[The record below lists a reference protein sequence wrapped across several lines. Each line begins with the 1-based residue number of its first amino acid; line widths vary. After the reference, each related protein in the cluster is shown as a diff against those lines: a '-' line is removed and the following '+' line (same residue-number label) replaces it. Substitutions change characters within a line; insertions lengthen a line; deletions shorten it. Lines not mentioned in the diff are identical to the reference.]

1 MDAFQSLV
9 TDISNFDFEFEDWK
23 TPHVHPPAA
32 RDVGSIWY
40 QEQVT
45 AETNVERQNV
55 YRLIGSFV
63 GIDFRPADKP
73 DAPFE
78 LRLEITEELARLLF
92 EKGKEIAFPPLRA
105 RLMDIAHIKLQGAPK
120 REAALSA
127 AKAYLDSTDFAERNA
142 DESGNSSPTDD
153 WESRGVLRAFFLGR
167 RFNDPELCKRAQDC
181 CDSRKS
187 QGDHPYRLEG
197 HRVGLLEGLWKLK
210 LQSPESVIYDI
221 NQELERDQSGK
232 LFPRRVFLVLLA
244 NVEASLKGG
253 KAREEYK
260 AVIRTQAEELIRSAA
275 DSQRSAIQRTHR
287 LKQAA
292 ALFHQIDDQERHE
305 DCIRLLEAPQ
315 QEMLKELKE
324 ISVTVTTPVDFR
336 EVVEEWVI
344 RKADNWNDAH
354 RLLAAF
360 VDTSFL
366 SIHLGHLDQNL
377 VGREQ
382 MMTQWRLNK
391 KGETIAHHPA
401 GSITSG
407 ADYGQLRLQILAL
420 QLAWAQF
427 RLLGLHGPLEK
438 YHVRNLVV
446 NSQFCRESRVKTW
459 TRGIYHGWAGDWIVS
474 MGALIPQIED
484 GLREALIRRGAIPFK
499 FSYQRSK
506 NSAQLEEIQQKYLL
520 NHLLFEPFTQFIPEH
535 LVAALRLILS
545 GRDGFNWRNLF
556 CHGLLS
562 DRELESPPSIL
573 TWALALVFCFD
584 SADWPD
590 ASERTT
596 TSTDEVTP
604 RGKSQKS

>member
-1 MDAFQSLV
+1 M
-9 TDISNFDFEFEDWK
+9 
-23 TPHVHPPAA
+23 
-32 RDVGSIWY
+32 
-40 QEQVT
+40 
-45 AETNVERQNV
+45 
-55 YRLIGSFV
+55 
-63 GIDFRPADKP
+63 
-73 DAPFE
+73 
-78 LRLEITEELARLLF
+78 
-92 EKGKEIAFPPLRA
+92 
-105 RLMDIAHIKLQGAPK
+105 
-120 REAALSA
+120 
-127 AKAYLDSTDFAERNA
+127 
-142 DESGNSSPTDD
+142 
-153 WESRGVLRAFFLGR
+153 
-167 RFNDPELCKRAQDC
+167 
-181 CDSRKS
+181 
-187 QGDHPYRLEG
+187 
-197 HRVGLLEGLWKLK
+197 
-210 LQSPESVIYDI
+210 
-221 NQELERDQSGK
+221 
-232 LFPRRVFLVLLA
+232 
-244 NVEASLKGG
+244 
-253 KAREEYK
+253 
-260 AVIRTQAEELIRSAA
+260 
-275 DSQRSAIQRTHR
+275 
-287 LKQAA
+287 
-292 ALFHQIDDQERHE
+292 RH
-305 DCIRLLEAPQ
+305 
-315 QEMLKELKE
+315 
-324 ISVTVTTPVDFR
+324 
-336 EVVEEWVI
+336 
-344 RKADNWNDAH
+344 AH